1 MYVPCSSYANTQHGN
16 YIVLTSSKQFH
27 QNFTHMQHKE
37 FAIGMTSYL
46 PVHNDYT
53 AYTSV
58 SKDKKTLAYLPAG
71 ACKIVFE
78 YTHKCLY

>member
-1 MYVPCSSYANTQHGN
+1 
-16 YIVLTSSKQFH
+16 
-27 QNFTHMQHKE
+27 MQHKE

-46 PVHNDYT
+46 PVHNDYA

-71 ACKIVFE
+71 VCKIVFE
-78 YTHKCLY
+78 YMHKCLY